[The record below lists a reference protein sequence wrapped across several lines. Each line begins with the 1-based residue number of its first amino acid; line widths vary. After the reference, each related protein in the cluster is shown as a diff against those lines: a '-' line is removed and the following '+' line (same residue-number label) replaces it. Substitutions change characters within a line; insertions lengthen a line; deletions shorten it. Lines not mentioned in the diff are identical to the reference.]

1 MTKWIAIAALGA
13 AMIVGCDSM
22 KKKDKDSST
31 TKPMTMSASGSQS
44 HCSACDASKAK

>member
-22 KKKDKDSST
+22 KKKDSST
-31 TKPMTMSASGSQS
+31 TKPMTMSASGAQS